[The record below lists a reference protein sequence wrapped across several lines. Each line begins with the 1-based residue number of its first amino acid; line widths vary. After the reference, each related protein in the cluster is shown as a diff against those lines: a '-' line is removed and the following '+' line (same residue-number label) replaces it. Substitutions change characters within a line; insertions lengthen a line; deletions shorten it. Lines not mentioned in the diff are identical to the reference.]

1 MPKPIIQLVD
11 VRFRWPRQESDLLYI
26 PELVV
31 NQGEHLFIQGPSGSG
46 KTTLLNLLT
55 GINLPTAGSV
65 TVLNTPLDSLSN
77 MGRDQFRADHL
88 GVIFQQFNLLPYLSL
103 LENVQLPCG
112 FSQRKRANAGD
123 MRATAVRLLTHLSIP
138 ETLLNQSVAKLS
150 VGQQQRTAVAR
161 ALIGS
166 PEIVIADEPTSA
178 LDSNNRDRFME
189 LLFQETEEQGSTL
202 IFVSHD
208 QQIAQQFDH
217 VVNLAELNQADFNQA
232 EFNNEGCGLS

>member
-1 MPKPIIQLVD
+1 MNKPIIHLQD
-11 VRFRWPRQESDLLYI
+11 VRFRWPEQDNDLLHI
-26 PELVV
+26 PELLVR
-31 NQGEHLFIQGPSGSG
+31 QGEHLFIQGPSGSG

-55 GINLPTAGSV
+55 GINLPNSGSV
-65 TVLNTPLDSLSN
+65 TVLGTPLERLSN
-77 MGRDQFRADHL
+77 SGRDQFRADHL

-112 FSQRKRANAGD
+112 FSPRKRANAGD
-123 MRATAVRLLTHLSIP
+123 LGTTARHLLTQLNINES
-138 ETLLNQSVAKLS
+138 LLNQPVSKLS

-178 LDSNNRDRFME
+178 LDSENRDRFLE
-189 LLFQETEEQGSTL
+189 LLFRETEAQGSTL

-208 QQIAQQFDH
+208 QQISQQFQQ
-217 VVNLAELNQADFNQA
+217 VVNLTQLNRARNGHA
-232 EFNNEGCGLS
+232 

>member
-1 MPKPIIQLVD
+1 MSKSIIHLQD
-11 VRFRWPRQESDLLYI
+11 VRFRWPEQENDLLHI
-26 PELVV
+26 SELQVK
-31 NQGEHLFIQGPSGSG
+31 QGEHLFIQGPSGSG

-55 GINLPTAGSV
+55 GINLPNAGSV
-65 TVLNTPLDSLSN
+65 AVLGTPLEHLSN
-77 MGRDQFRADHL
+77 SGRDQFRADHL

-112 FSQRKRANAGD
+112 FSPRKRANAGD
-123 MRATAVRLLTHLSIP
+123 LDTAARRLLGQLNINES
-138 ETLLNQSVAKLS
+138 LLNQPVSKLS

-178 LDSNNRDRFME
+178 LDSENRDRFLE
-189 LLFQETEEQGSTL
+189 LLFRETEAQGSTL

-208 QQIAQQFDH
+208 QHIAQQFQQ
-217 VVNLAELNQADFNQA
+217 VVNLTQLNQARNGHA
-232 EFNNEGCGLS
+232 